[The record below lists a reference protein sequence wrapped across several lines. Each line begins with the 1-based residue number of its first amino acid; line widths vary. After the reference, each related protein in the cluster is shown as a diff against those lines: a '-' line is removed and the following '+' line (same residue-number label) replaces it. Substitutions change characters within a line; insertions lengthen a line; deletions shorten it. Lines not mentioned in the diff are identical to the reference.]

1 MHRETLSGELSYKY
15 KSVLGTV
22 HSSLDYCRVSVDSA
36 KRRLSET
43 IVLKPGA
50 ECQCLSLEEVSVV
63 LLPMSWRS
71 RG

>member
-1 MHRETLSGELSYKY
+1 M
-15 KSVLGTV
+15 
-22 HSSLDYCRVSVDSA
+22 DSA
-36 KRRLSET
+36 KRRLSEI